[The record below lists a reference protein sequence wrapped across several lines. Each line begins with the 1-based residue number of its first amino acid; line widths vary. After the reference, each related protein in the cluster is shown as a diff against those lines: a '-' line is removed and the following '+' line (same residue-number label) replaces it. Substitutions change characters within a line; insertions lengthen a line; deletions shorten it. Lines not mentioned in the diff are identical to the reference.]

1 MPPKKISSVVKDEI
15 EEVRK
20 SLNFMSDKVCKVA
33 KQQTM
38 LLDLK
43 NEQLK
48 NLVKEKDKKTE
59 GMREGLTSWSNIQ
72 EWRI

>member
-1 MPPKKISSVVKDEI
+1 MPPKKISSVIEDEM

-20 SLNFMSDKVCKVA
+20 SLNFMSDEVCKVA
-33 KQQTM
+33 IQQTM

-48 NLVKEKDKKTE
+48 NLVKEKDKKIE

>member
-1 MPPKKISSVVKDEI
+1 MPLKKISSVIEDEI

-20 SLNFMSDKVCKVA
+20 SLNFMSDEVCKVA

-48 NLVKEKDKKTE
+48 NLVKEKDKTIE